1 MPGIT
6 ISTLSGLTI
15 ESARAITGM
24 FNLLASV
31 SAVVSFNKSTINIAS
46 GILFNSTI
54 PPIDFVNLAISLF
67 ILNLSGLG

>member
-1 MPGIT
+1 MTGI
-6 ISTLSGLTI
+6 
-15 ESARAITGM
+15 
-24 FNLLASV
+24 FNLFASV